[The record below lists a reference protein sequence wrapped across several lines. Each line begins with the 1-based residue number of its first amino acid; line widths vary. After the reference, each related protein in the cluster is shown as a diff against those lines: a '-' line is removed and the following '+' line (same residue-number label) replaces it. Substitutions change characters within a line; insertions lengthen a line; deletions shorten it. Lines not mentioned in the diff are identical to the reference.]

1 VTRRRKL
8 RVGSGRVAV
17 VVAAVAGLTVTGAA
31 GALAGPGG
39 APGQSD
45 GSGQWSMAGQ
55 NIDDTHFQ
63 AAEHEI
69 SSANAG
75 RLAPRWTLTTA
86 GAVSATPTVNDG
98 TVYVPDY
105 GGKLW
110 AVLAGSGKVL
120 WSRDISTYTGV
131 AGDLSRTSPAVYG
144 DDLILGDGWILSSG
158 AAGTSGARV
167 FAVNRRTG
175 GPVWS
180 TEVDTDPNAQITGSP
195 VSYDGVVYVGISSK
209 GEGNDQDSFRGA
221 VVALDASTGKQLWK
235 TYMVPSNNGG
245 GDSNKPGYY
254 SGNAVW
260 EATPVVDPRRG
271 LLYVGTGN
279 NYSVPAGVCTTPQQ
293 TGCTS
298 PVADDYVDS
307 ILALKL
313 SDGTVAW
320 ADHTLNSDLWT
331 LPQPVGPDFDFGAG
345 PNLFT
350 TTSPVT
356 GRPEQLLGIGQK
368 SGVYGA
374 LDPATGKVAW
384 QTTIGPA
391 DVVTNAGIE
400 YGTATDGRRIY
411 AAEADT
417 AGLSYT
423 LGGSGPYAGK
433 TVTGGSWTAM
443 DPATGK
449 IVWQTPDPQ
458 GAVDA
463 GFVSVANGVV
473 YAGSMVTAGNNMYA
487 LDAATGKILWSFASG
502 GTVTGGAAIVDGS
515 VYWGSGYC
523 GTLCLGSSTLLL
535 NNNKVYAFSLR

>member
-1 VTRRRKL
+1 
-8 RVGSGRVAV
+8 
-17 VVAAVAGLTVTGAA
+17 
-31 GALAGPGG
+31 
-39 APGQSD
+39 
-45 GSGQWSMAGQ
+45 MAGQ

-63 AAEHEI
+63 ATEHQI
-69 SSANAG
+69 SPATVG
-75 RLAPRWTLTTA
+75 RLAPRWTLTAA
-86 GAVSATPTVNDG
+86 GAISATPTVDNG

-110 AVLAGSGKVL
+110 AVSAGGGKVL
-120 WSRDISTYTGV
+120 WSQDISSYTGV
-131 AGDLSRTSPAVYG
+131 AGDLSRTSPTVYG

-158 AAGTSGARV
+158 AAGTGGARV
-167 FAVNRRTG
+167 FAVDRRTG
-175 GPVWS
+175 KPVWS
-180 TEVDTDPNAQITGSP
+180 TQVDTDPNAQITGSP
-195 VSYDGVVYVGISSK
+195 VVYDGVAYLGISSK
-209 GEGNDQDSFRGA
+209 GEGNTQDSFRGA
-221 VVALDASTGKQLWK
+221 VIALDAATGKLLWK
-235 TYMVPSNNGG
+235 AYMVPSNNGG

-298 PVADDYVDS
+298 PAADDYVDS
-307 ILALKL
+307 VLALRL

-320 ADHTLNSDLWT
+320 ADHTLNGDLWT
-331 LPQPVGPDFDFGAG
+331 LPQPVGPDYDFGAG

-350 TTSPVT
+350 TTNPVT

-368 SGVYGA
+368 SGVYWA
-374 LDPATGKVAW
+374 VDPATGKVVW

-433 TVTGGSWTAM
+433 TVTRGSWAAM

-449 IVWQTPDPQ
+449 ILWQTPDPQ

-463 GFVSVANGVV
+463 GFVGAANGVV
-473 YAGSMVTAGNNMYA
+473 YGGSMATTGTNMYA

-502 GTVTGGAAIVDGS
+502 GSVAGGAAIVGGS

-523 GTLCLGSSTLLL
+523 GTLCLGGTTPVL
-535 NNNKVYAFSLR
+535 NNDKLYAFGLR